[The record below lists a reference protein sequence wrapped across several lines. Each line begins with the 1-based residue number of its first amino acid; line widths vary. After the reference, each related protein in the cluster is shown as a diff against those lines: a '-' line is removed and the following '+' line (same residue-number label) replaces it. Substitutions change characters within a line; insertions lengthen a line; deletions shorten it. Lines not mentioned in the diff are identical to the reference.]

1 MFKLGNIYE
10 EFWIVNMEEIIS
22 CLQIIT
28 STQSNGGK
36 KLSDSLRT
44 LDSITHDSNI
54 DLNPRLRHF
63 LENRSYIK
71 ALQFLQGEN
80 PEKGVCGK

>member
-1 MFKLGNIYE
+1 
-10 EFWIVNMEEIIS
+10 MEEIIS

-28 STQSNGGK
+28 STQSNGAN
-36 KLSDSLRT
+36 KLTDSLRT
-44 LDSITHDSNI
+44 LDSITNDSNI

>member
-1 MFKLGNIYE
+1 MD
-10 EFWIVNMEEIIS
+10 EIIS

-28 STQSNGGK
+28 SPQSNGVN
-36 KLSDSLRT
+36 KLSDSIRT
-44 LDSITHDSNI
+44 LDSITNDSNI
-54 DLNPRLRHF
+54 ELNPRLRHF

-80 PEKGVCGK
+80 PEKGICGK